1 MLNPDLSMPLTH
13 GLLHATIAR
22 HFVAHGTAPTIAQ
35 LSAVLG
41 AEAATIAD
49 ALRALADYHGVVL
62 HPTSGE
68 IWAMHPFSAAPTAF
82 WVESGG
88 RGWWGNCAWCAL
100 GIVALLQADATIT
113 TTLGGESVQIMLQI
127 RDGVVTPAD
136 LCVHF
141 SIPMARAWD
150 NVTYTC
156 STMLVFASAAAVDAW
171 CIRHAIPRGDVQSLA
186 TVWAFAQVWYG
197 RHLDPQWTKWT
208 TVEAQAVFDRFGLT
222 GPIWA
227 LPTSTERF

>member
-1 MLNPDLSMPLTH
+1 MHLTN
-13 GLLHATIAR
+13 GLLHSTIAR
-22 HFVAHGTAPTIAQ
+22 HFLAKGTAPTIAQ
-35 LSAVLG
+35 LSVELG
-41 AEAATIAD
+41 TEAPTIAA

-62 HPTSGE
+62 HPMSGE

-82 WVESGG
+82 WVESAG
-88 RGWWGNCAWCAL
+88 RGWWGNCAWCSL

-113 TTLGGESVQIMLQI
+113 TTLGGESTQIVI
-127 RDGVVTPAD
+127 EVRDGVVTPAD

-141 SIPMARAWD
+141 PIPMARAWD

-156 STMLVFASAAAVDAW
+156 STMLVFPSAAAVDAW
-171 CIRHAIPRGDVQSLA
+171 SRRHAIPRGDVQSLK
-186 TVWAFAQVWYG
+186 TVWAFAQAWYG

-208 TVEAQAVFDRFGLT
+208 TAEARAMFNQFGLT

-227 LPTSTERF
+227 LPSSPERF

>member
-1 MLNPDLSMPLTH
+1 MPLTH
-13 GLLHATIAR
+13 GLLHATIGR

-88 RGWWGNCAWCAL
+88 RGWWANCAWCAL

-113 TTLGGESVQIMLQI
+113 TTLGGESVQIVLQI

-156 STMLVFASAAAVDAW
+156 STMLVFASAAAVDVW

-197 RHLDPQWTKWT
+197 RHLDPHWTKWT